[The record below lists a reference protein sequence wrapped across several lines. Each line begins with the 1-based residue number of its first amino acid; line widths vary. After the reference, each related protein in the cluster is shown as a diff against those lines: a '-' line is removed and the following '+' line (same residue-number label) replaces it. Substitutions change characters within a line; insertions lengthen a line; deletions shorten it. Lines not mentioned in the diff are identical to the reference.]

1 MDGDTC
7 YFLSQSDATFRRW
20 AEGGRKQAGIRNRT
34 ILNKDFYVQ
43 KKSQCVP
50 MYVFCV
56 RGRSS
61 FLFFATSGPG
71 RKGER
76 SDDGGM
82 MGVRSR
88 PSPLQSAR
96 SLRRKIKVGFLPILH
111 LLDDLFA
118 RPIAQSFPAKS
129 AAGGG
134 APSKPVLMHP
144 GGKRAILRV
153 G

>member
-1 MDGDTC
+1 MPFFC
-7 YFLSQSDATFRRW
+7 AREIFL
-20 AEGGRKQAGIRNRT
+20 
-34 ILNKDFYVQ
+34 
-43 KKSQCVP
+43 
-50 MYVFCV
+50 
-56 RGRSS
+56 
-61 FLFFATSGPG
+61 LFFATSGPR

-88 PSPLQSAR
+88 LSPLQSAG
-96 SLRRKIKVGFLPILH
+96 SLRRKIKVGFLPHPLLH

-118 RPIAQSFPAKS
+118 RPIAQSFPAKN

-153 G
+153 GSGSPFLLLHFHSWAFPPSFCVI